1 MTGIHNH
8 AMINLINNYQGE
20 HMDKNQLAFYISLVK
35 FLGEALGE
43 NYEVVLHHLEKGR
56 FHIAA
61 IKNNHIS
68 GRDID
73 SPVTGFALDMIRSKE
88 YLKEDYLVNYDAQTI
103 NGKKLKGATFF
114 IRDDHNELIGLLC
127 INQDISKYQALSKE
141 ILALAGVAPEPLFSS
156 TADTAHFPESVEIL
170 EETIEGIIYSIVSPD
185 FLNQQGALNK
195 DLKVEIIRQL
205 NEKGIFQ
212 IKGAVSQV
220 AKILNISDPS
230 VYRYLKMTDG
240 SK

>member
-1 MTGIHNH
+1 
-8 AMINLINNYQGE
+8 
-20 HMDKNQLAFYISLVK
+20 MDKNQLALYISLVK
-35 FLGEALGE
+35 FLGQALGE
-43 NYEVVLHHLEKGR
+43 NYEVVLHHLEKGH

-61 IKNNHIS
+61 IENNHIS

-73 SPVTGFALDMIRSKE
+73 SPVTGFALEIIRSKK
-88 YLKEDYLVNYDAQTI
+88 YLKQDYVVNYDAQTS

-114 IRDDHNELIGLLC
+114 IRNHQNELVGLLC

-141 ILALAGVAPEPLFSS
+141 ILSLVGLTSETPITPAI
-156 TADTAHFPESVEIL
+156 DTLHVPESVEIL
-170 EETIEGIIYSIVSPD
+170 EETIEGIIYSVVSPD
-185 FLNQQGALNK
+185 LLNQQITLNK

-220 AKILNISDPS
+220 AKVLNISDPS
-230 VYRYLKMTDG
+230 VYRYLKMADG

>member
-1 MTGIHNH
+1 
-8 AMINLINNYQGE
+8 
-20 HMDKNQLAFYISLVK
+20 MDKNQLALYISLVK
-35 FLGEALGE
+35 FLGQALGE
-43 NYEVVLHHLEKGR
+43 NYEVVLHHLEKGH

-61 IKNNHIS
+61 IENNHIS

-73 SPVTGFALDMIRSKE
+73 SPVTGFVLEMIRSKK
-88 YLKEDYLVNYDAQTI
+88 YLKQDYVVNYDAQTS
-103 NGKKLKGATFF
+103 NGKKIKGATFF
-114 IRDDHNELIGLLC
+114 IRNHQNELVGLLC

-141 ILALAGVAPEPLFSS
+141 ILSLAGLTSETPSS
-156 TADTAHFPESVEIL
+156 PAIDTLHVPESVEIL
-170 EETIEGIIYSIVSPD
+170 EETIEGIIYSVVSPD
-185 FLNQQGALNK
+185 LLNQQITLNK

-220 AKILNISDPS
+220 AKVLNISDPS
-230 VYRYLKMTDG
+230 VYRYLKMADG

>member
-1 MTGIHNH
+1 
-8 AMINLINNYQGE
+8 
-20 HMDKNQLAFYISLVK
+20 MDKNNLNFYSSLVK
-35 FLGEALGE
+35 FLGQALGE
-43 NYEVVLHHLEKGR
+43 NYEIVLHNLEEDH

-61 IKNNHIS
+61 IENNHIS

-73 SPVTGFALDMIRSKE
+73 SPVTGFALDLIHSKKH
-88 YLKEDYLVNYDAQTI
+88 LTQDYLVNYKSQTI
-103 NGKKLKGATFF
+103 NGKNLKGATFF
-114 IRDDHNELIGLLC
+114 IRNDQNELVGLLC
-127 INQDISKYQALSKE
+127 INQDISKYQQLSQE
-141 ILALAGVAPEPLFSS
+141 ILGLAGLAKESHSHVALDTALFS
-156 TADTAHFPESVEIL
+156 DSVEIL

-185 FLNQQGALNK
+185 LLDQQITLNK

-230 VYRYLKMTDG
+230 VYRYLKIAEKT
-240 SK
+240 K